1 MVSMGHEITSKVL
14 ETTSRDLEIVGFRDL
29 EMVDFKDLGK
39 VFSHPE
45 MDFKH
50 QEIVLLAQETDFLD
64 LGIILEALGKPSK
77 GLGIISKVKV
87 TDSQGSHLE
96 TLAMQEN
103 QSLVVEDHMIFLLPE
118 SFSRKEAVEDF
129 KIMDLNM
136 GEVVGAEEEHE
147 GKVALDSHLREM
159 LEMS

>member
-1 MVSMGHEITSKVL
+1 MVSVGHEITSKVL
-14 ETTSRDLEIVGFRDL
+14 ETTFRDL
-29 EMVDFKDLGK
+29 EMVGFKDLGK
-39 VFSHPE
+39 VVRHPE
-45 MDFKH
+45 MDFKG
-50 QEIVLLAQETDFLD
+50 QEIVSLVQETDFLD
-64 LGIILEALGKPSK
+64 LGIILEALAKLTK
-77 GLGIISKVKV
+77 GLEIVFKVRA

-96 TLAMQEN
+96 TLVVQEN

-136 GEVVGAEEEHE
+136 GEVVGPGEEHE
-147 GKVALDSHLREM
+147 GKVALDPHLREM